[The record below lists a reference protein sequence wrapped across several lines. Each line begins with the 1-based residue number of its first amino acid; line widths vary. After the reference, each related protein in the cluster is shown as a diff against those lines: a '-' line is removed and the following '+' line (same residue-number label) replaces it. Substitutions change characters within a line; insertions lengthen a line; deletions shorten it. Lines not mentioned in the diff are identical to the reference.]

1 MIDHLIFVLYLY
13 FFLFSSIG
21 YGLRFSGTLNQTL
34 QKLNLGWYG
43 IIGFFLISI
52 ISIITSFFVSH
63 NYLHNFII
71 HIAGLFF
78 FIRYF
83 FKNEQ
88 KKEYKQL
95 FYISLSLIIGAYVFK
110 NHDDFSYYHLT
121 YALNLSENSFIVGT
135 EILVMDLEL
144 FQVCSIIIL
153 HFISLLLIFI
163 YFILVHFLF

>member
-1 MIDHLIFVLYLY
+1 MIDHLIFLLNLN

-110 NHDDFSYYHLT
+110 KYINRFKKILT
-121 YALNLSENSFIVGT
+121 KIIAIRNVFFNLNNSRNKFF
-135 EILVMDLEL
+135 LKR
-144 FQVCSIIIL
+144 IIG
-153 HFISLLLIFI
+153 ISMK
-163 YFILVHFLF
+163 YK